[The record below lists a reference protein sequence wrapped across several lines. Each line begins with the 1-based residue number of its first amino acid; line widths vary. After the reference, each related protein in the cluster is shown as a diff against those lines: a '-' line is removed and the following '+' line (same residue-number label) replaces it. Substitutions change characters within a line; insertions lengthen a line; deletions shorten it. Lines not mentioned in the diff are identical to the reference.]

1 MRLPS
6 NCPLFY
12 VPGFVITYVVA
23 EKIEKVKKNKNM
35 KKKCQTNGAVRRPKV
50 FFMRLSELYLKT
62 SSTTCHTSI
71 SDLENCFFI

>member
-12 VPGFVITYVVA
+12 VPGFDITYVVA
-23 EKIEKVKKNKNM
+23 DQKSKKNKNM
-35 KKKCQTNGAVRRPKV
+35 QKKCQTIGAVRGPKV

-62 SSTTCHTSI
+62 SSTTWRTSI
-71 SDLENCFFI
+71 SDLENCLFI